1 MLPSRGAIVAWP
13 CKLCAWVSQAI
24 QAVRLK
30 DIEFDSSPSDVAQI
44 KNVRH
49 RMNLCSAVHP
59 DGQVLS

>member
-1 MLPSRGAIVAWP
+1 LLPSRGAIFASP

-30 DIEFDSSPSDVAQI
+30 DIEFDSAPSDDAQI
-44 KNVRH
+44 KKVWH